1 MSSPLLSCPSIGTHR
16 IQRNDIN
23 RVLIVDNIM
32 IRFTPIEYRLLMR
45 LLNAQAESDVELIKA
60 AFGPEAAVSARENI
74 DKHID
79 KMRSKLLPSGLS
91 IHRVAKYG
99 YVLLAAPE

>member
-1 MSSPLLSCPSIGTHR
+1 MSSALLSCPSIGTHR

-23 RVLIVDNIM
+23 RILIIDNIM
-32 IRFTPIEYRLLMR
+32 VRFTPIEYRLLVH
-45 LLNAQAESDVELIKA
+45 LLNGQAVSDVELIKA
-60 AFGPEAAVSARENI
+60 AFGSEAAISARENL

-79 KMRSKLLPSGLS
+79 KMRSKLQPSGLN

-99 YVLLAAPE
+99 YVLLAASE